1 MFEIIKNNLIY
12 KILENSLPKLFIK
25 YEQPLGRWNRKNCNN
40 LMSFYA
46 NTDHCGDKICGN
58 VKLLKKTY
66 PKNNNI

>member
-46 NTDHCGDKICGN
+46 NTDHCGDKICGD
-58 VKLLKKTY
+58 VKVLKKTY